1 LIDRRISPP
10 RMVSTFANQLATMIH
25 HVANNISPLHG

>member
-10 RMVSTFANQLATMIH
+10 RMVSTFANQVATMINH
-25 HVANNISPLHG
+25 DQP